1 LAFHLLGRK
10 ISAHRLIFEKKAQ
23 PDLEKIWQIWCSVNA
38 QLLHALI
45 LTIDPHIIVL
55 GGGLSTIEG
64 LIPALEKHLARL
76 QWDGLPIPVIKKAA
90 RGETAAA
97 LGAAYQAWQG
107 AQNV

>member
-1 LAFHLLGRK
+1 MESRFFWRE
-10 ISAHRLIFEKKAQ
+10 SATLRRLIEKKAL
-23 PDLEKIWQIWCSVNA
+23 PGLEKIWQIWCSVNA

-107 AQNV
+107 AKNV